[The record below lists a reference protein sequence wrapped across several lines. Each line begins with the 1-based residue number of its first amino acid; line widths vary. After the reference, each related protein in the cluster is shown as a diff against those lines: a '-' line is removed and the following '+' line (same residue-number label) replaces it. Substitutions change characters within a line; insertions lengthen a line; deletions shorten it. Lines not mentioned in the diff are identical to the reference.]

1 MNSEL
6 IQRFL
11 HGQLLDGR
19 NGKMR
24 RRARQAYNHGAI
36 RRFTAFYVS
45 IIADRASY
53 NRFEELRLQCIT
65 TFDMSVR
72 EHNRLV
78 TCCIYLYA
86 GYLHYLRTGTTMFTL
101 NQMYDL
107 LYEICGGQCLN
118 FASGR
123 PISDDTEWRMHV
135 RTYLYEFSPSSRQ
148 YWSKFNRFVRRR
160 KFPLF
165 MNTTLLECQ
174 NGRRW
179 AKGNEGLVRGGI
191 WTFNV
196 SLLSENEL
204 REIYPIPAEDEMNE
218 LIRNQDTT
226 CLREQRTFNM
236 DREPTKLNV
245 RV

>member
-1 MNSEL
+1 
-6 IQRFL
+6 
-11 HGQLLDGR
+11 
-19 NGKMR
+19 
-24 RRARQAYNHGAI
+24 
-36 RRFTAFYVS
+36 
-45 IIADRASY
+45 
-53 NRFEELRLQCIT
+53 
-65 TFDMSVR
+65 
-72 EHNRLV
+72 
-78 TCCIYLYA
+78 
-86 GYLHYLRTGTTMFTL
+86 
-101 NQMYDL
+101 
-107 LYEICGGQCLN
+107 
-118 FASGR
+118 
-123 PISDDTEWRMHV
+123 
-135 RTYLYEFSPSSRQ
+135 
-148 YWSKFNRFVRRR
+148 
-160 KFPLF
+160 